1 MDARGPRGKRDV
13 ESGDAWIGDGV
24 GVESAV
30 EELFQAVMGE
40 FLGGNRDFEHIDI
53 DDKGE

>member
-24 GVESAV
+24 GVQSAV

-53 DDKGE
+53 DDKDE